1 MFVEMWIVDA
11 SIENAML
18 AADVARSFRGCWSG
32 VVGWWFSVVS

>member
-18 AADVARSFRGCWSG
+18 AADVAGSPSG
-32 VVGWWFSVVS
+32 GAGPVLWGGGFL